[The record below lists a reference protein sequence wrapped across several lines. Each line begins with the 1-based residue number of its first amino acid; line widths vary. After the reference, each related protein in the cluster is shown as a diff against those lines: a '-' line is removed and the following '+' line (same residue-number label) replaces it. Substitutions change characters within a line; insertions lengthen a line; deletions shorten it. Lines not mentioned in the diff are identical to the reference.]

1 MKTSIEYIANFKTSL
16 DPYNGITILSEDLPK
31 NILEF
36 ERDLKD
42 LIEKVQDNKNL
53 IWIYINIKKSDFIP
67 IATKFGFTFHSC
79 NSDYIL
85 LVKVLKENAIVP
97 NLANHTLGVGAVVI
111 NSKNEILLIKE
122 IIRNEYY
129 KLPGGHID
137 DAEMISTA
145 LSREVFEETGVVAE
159 FEKIISLGHFYPHQF
174 HKSNLYVLCLA
185 KPKSLKIDV
194 KDKEEISE
202 AIWLDLDE
210 MFMRSDIHNYTK
222 TIVKSALSDGGLY
235 KSETLILSHLKNEFE
250 LFFVKESKN

>member
-1 MKTSIEYIANFKTSL
+1 MSNTSLEKIGCFNTIL
-16 DPYNGITILSEDLPK
+16 DPYNGITIESKDLPENK
-31 NILEF
+31 DEF
-36 ERDLKD
+36 ETNLDFLIKNVKD
-42 LIEKVQDNKNL
+42 RRFL
-53 IWIYINIKKSDFIP
+53 IWIYIDIKKSDFIP

-85 LVKVLKENAIVP
+85 LVKVLKQNAIVP

-137 DAEMISTA
+137 DAEMISQA

-202 AIWLDLDE
+202 AIWLDIDE
-210 MFMRSDIHNYTK
+210 MFRRDDIHDYTK
-222 TIVKSALSDGGLY
+222 TIVKSALSGQGLY
-235 KSETLILSHLKNEFE
+235 KSETPILSHLKNEFE
-250 LFFVKESKN
+250 LFFVK